1 MEKCG
6 THLRSLRGK
15 TRKKKVSYDYENK
28 FLKNWITL
36 GESEARVERKR
47 NKGEKNQEDRSK
59 SSDDEN
65 GNDGLKV

>member
-47 NKGEKNQEDRSK
+47 NKGEKK
-59 SSDDEN
+59 SR
-65 GNDGLKV
+65 GPFKKLG